1 VIKLTPFQLLQP
13 TTQGDSDVFIT
24 SLDFDD
30 TGEFLVAACDDETI
44 QLYNA
49 KEGKHSKV
57 LYSKKYGVHL
67 AKFTHQSHSVLYAST
82 KVDGTA
88 LKVSQFKLY

>member
-1 VIKLTPFQLLQP
+1 MIELTPFQLLQP

-88 LKVSQFKLY
+88 LKVSKFKPY